1 MNKRDTKN
9 LKYLLSIDD
18 ATRQQ
23 WFNLA
28 SDEDKVYA
36 VELLKRHNQN
46 MDAHF
51 LLHRDKVDDRMVESQ
66 EVLKRIMAWPK

>member
-1 MNKRDTKN
+1 MNERDTKN

-18 ATRQQ
+18 VTRQQ

-28 SDEDKVYA
+28 SHGDRIYA
-36 VELLKRHNQN
+36 MELFKRHNQN

-51 LLHRDKVDDRMVESQ
+51 LLHRDKVDDTMVESK
-66 EVLKRIMAWPK
+66 EVLKRIMA